1 MNTGYIDDLN
11 IEDIPTQTTDSLLE
25 SLSLE
30 IMESS
35 IMDQITNG
43 QNPSRDFLET
53 IIDKFNAIVENADD
67 DSVRGIKNEMID
79 WCNRLITAIVREY
92 NLGYNNPGEE
102 TLDCIDI
109 LESLYHFFILD
120 KKENTKT
127 FFINYININK
137 KQIVDTLGIGGRG
150 SDVTSLAYRKKNIP
164 KNNIPILSNLSEV
177 IQFIMDSS
185 DVTSDDFFELV
196 NDGDYY
202 TNNVQ
207 YYFESGML
215 AGVFFDEYVK
225 SEIGSYADDI
235 STELRAAIRAELTT

>member
-1 MNTGYIDDLN
+1 MNEGYIDDLN
-11 IEDIPTQTTDSLLE
+11 IEDIATQTTDSLLE

-43 QNPSRDFLET
+43 RNSSRDFLET
-53 IIDKFNAIVENADD
+53 IIEKFNAIVENADT
-67 DSVRGIKNEMID
+67 DSVRGIKDEMVE
-79 WCNRLITAIVREY
+79 WCNRLIRAIVREY

-137 KQIVDTLGIGGRG
+137 KQIIDTLGIGGRG
-150 SDVTSLAYRKKNIP
+150 SDVTSLAYRKKNIQ
-164 KNNIPILSNLSEV
+164 KNNVPILSNLSEV

-185 DVTSDDFFELV
+185 SVTTEEFFMLID
-196 NDGDYY
+196 DGDYY
-202 TNNVQ
+202 TSNVR

-215 AGVFFDEYVK
+215 VGDFFDDYVRN
-225 SEIGSYADDI
+225 EVGGFTDDI
-235 STELRAAIRAELTT
+235 SIELRAAIRTELTT

>member
-11 IEDIPTQTTDSLLE
+11 IEEIHSQSADSLLE

-35 IMDQITNG
+35 IMDQINNN
-43 QNPSRDFLET
+43 QNSSRDFLET
-53 IIDKFNAIVENADD
+53 VIEKFNAIVENADS
-67 DSVRGIKNEMID
+67 DSVRGIKYEMVE
-79 WCNRLITAIVREY
+79 WCNRLILAIIREY
-92 NLGYNNPGEE
+92 NLGYNNPGEDS
-102 TLDCIDI
+102 LDCIDI
-109 LESLYHFFILD
+109 LESLYHFFVLD

-137 KQIVDTLGIGGRG
+137 KRIIDTLGIGGRG
-150 SDVTSLAYRKKNIP
+150 SDVTSLAYRKKNIS

-177 IQFIMDSS
+177 IQFIMNSS
-185 DVTSDDFFELV
+185 SVTSEEFFSLV

-202 TNNVQ
+202 ASNIQ

-215 AGVFFDEYVK
+215 VGVFFDDYVK
-225 SEIGSYADDI
+225 NEIGSYADDI
-235 STELRAAIRAELTT
+235 STELRAAIRADLTN